1 MKAISNVGEC
11 EGKAMN
17 APREL
22 LESCWMLVDQEMM
35 LDVAATVAA
44 TQPDIAATLTKPVGA
59 AQALSLHRAE
69 RELEMKR
76 AS

>member
-1 MKAISNVGEC
+1 MKAILNVEEC

-44 TQPDIAATLTKPVGA
+44 TQPDIAAILTKPVGA
-59 AQALSLHRAE
+59 AQALSLHWAE

>member
-11 EGKAMN
+11 EGKAVN
-17 APREL
+17 APQEL

-35 LDVAATVAA
+35 LDVAATIAA
-44 TQPDIAATLTKPVGA
+44 TQPDIAATLTKPAVA
-59 AQALSLHRAE
+59 AQALSLHWAA
-69 RELEMKR
+69 RELKATR